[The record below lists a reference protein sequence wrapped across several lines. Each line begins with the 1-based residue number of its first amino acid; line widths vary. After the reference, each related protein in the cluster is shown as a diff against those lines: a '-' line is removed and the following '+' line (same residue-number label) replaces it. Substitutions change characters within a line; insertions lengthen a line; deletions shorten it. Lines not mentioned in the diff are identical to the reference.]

1 MSSRSRV
8 HASECDA
15 AVTSIHEHGFVIIE
29 DAVPKKPLAVLRE
42 RMDRDT
48 EELLEYCES
57 IGGNPRERGHL
68 QQGPPVSSEYV
79 FADVAMNS
87 YVNQI
92 CNQLYDHRPRLTFY
106 NGNTNC
112 PGSTTQRLHM
122 DGRHATLEPDPV
134 APTSSVVV
142 DIPAGPMNK
151 ENGSIQIWPGT
162 HLVRPPEGG
171 PSVPEELE
179 ASRRTIEQPI
189 QPETSVG
196 DVLIRDT
203 RLWHRGVP
211 NLSNRPRHM
220 IALIVTDG
228 RVPVRGK
235 LEFQKGCEAALEG
248 HTVDSNANYVD
259 EEIDYLLGPTR
270 RIYKSRLSAKAERE
284 KQNESTKD
292 ET

>member
-1 MSSRSRV
+1 MSTRNRV
-8 HASECDA
+8 LASESEA
-15 AVTSIHEHGFVIIE
+15 AVSSIHEHGYVIIE
-29 DAVPKKPLAVLRE
+29 DAVPKEPLRVLRE

-48 EELLEYCES
+48 EELLSYCDS

-79 FADVAMNS
+79 FAVVAMNQ
-87 YVNQI
+87 YVNRI
-92 CNQLYDHRPRLTFY
+92 CNGLFNSRPRLTFY

-162 HLVRPPEGG
+162 HVIRPPEGG
-171 PSVPEELE
+171 PSVPNELE
-179 ASRRTIEQPI
+179 ARRRLIEEPI
-189 QPETSVG
+189 QPETRVG

-211 NLSNRPRHM
+211 NRSNRPRHM
-220 IALIVTDG
+220 IAMIVTDG
-228 RVPVRGK
+228 RIPIRTK
-235 LEFQKGCEAALEG
+235 LDFQIGCEGALEG

-259 EEIDYLLGPTR
+259 REIDYLLGPTR
-270 RIYKSRLSAKAERE
+270 RIYEHRQAAQAERE
-284 KQNESTKD
+284 KQDESAR
-292 ET
+292 